1 MTAVAENSSSR
12 NPQRTAEPAL
22 IVSSDGHAM
31 AEMKDYRPY
40 LPRELRAAFDDFLV
54 LYARHGLRSSDPEWL
69 GNRLDPDEVEKWR
82 HDVVEQSRLAGD
94 SDPHARIAEM
104 DRDGRAAE
112 ILFPDFGRPFEL
124 GTPIRESLIGYD
136 RKPEQVAA
144 GLPAHNRW
152 LADFVSVAPER
163 FGGMANVDF
172 DDVEGAMAEIRWA
185 RDAGLRGVLLP
196 AFDEERPL
204 FSLEFDPIWGLLEDL
219 EMPLNCHVG
228 ASSVSNRLFPLKAM
242 QAAPHPAC
250 VLPLFNAQTGFFT
263 HQILNHLIWG
273 GVLERHPRLTVVFT
287 EFGSSW
293 VEGALLNMD
302 YSYDGSYLRRD
313 VREVIRSRP
322 SEYFARQ
329 CYLGS
334 SIFSRAE
341 IAERHKIGLNKMML
355 GMDYPH
361 HEGTWAA
368 GPGTLAYL
376 QATLG
381 ANAVPADEARM
392 LLADNA
398 IGVWNLDRAVLRP
411 IADRIGPSMHDVLTP
426 PAEPLYPRGDINK
439 PLSSSFGGVGS

>member
-1 MTAVAENSSSR
+1 M
-12 NPQRTAEPAL
+12 
-22 IVSSDGHAM
+22 
-31 AEMKDYRPY
+31 
-40 LPRELRAAFDDFLV
+40 
-54 LYARHGLRSSDPEWL
+54 
-69 GNRLDPDEVEKWR
+69 
-82 HDVVEQSRLAGD
+82 
-94 SDPHARIAEM
+94 
-104 DRDGRAAE
+104 
-112 ILFPDFGRPFEL
+112 
-124 GTPIRESLIGYD
+124 
-136 RKPEQVAA
+136 
-144 GLPAHNRW
+144 
-152 LADFVSVAPER
+152 
-163 FGGMANVDF
+163 
-172 DDVEGAMAEIRWA
+172 
-185 RDAGLRGVLLP
+185 
-196 AFDEERPL
+196 
-204 FSLEFDPIWGLLEDL
+204 
-219 EMPLNCHVG
+219 
-228 ASSVSNRLFPLKAM
+228 
-242 QAAPHPAC
+242 
-250 VLPLFNAQTGFFT
+250 LPLFNAQTGFFT